1 MVYFLCVLI
10 FLVFA
15 AYVTVAVSCVRTL
28 VIIWKNAD
36 TITCLFVAF
45 TYCVTKGSLPDYLA
59 NNFRVLNA
67 KVSGSYA
74 FAGSPL
80 ILSIAISGVVA
91 MMPAMG
97 QTPELGAVWQLMIA
111 MLIALEFLVLWL
123 LYNGISTAISC
134 QLAIPLAL
142 PLDLPENST
151 DPRNYYEVDPPRP
164 RFLA

>member
-28 VIIWKNAD
+28 VMIWKNAD
-36 TITCLFVAF
+36 TMTSLFVAL
-45 TYCVTKGSLPDYLA
+45 TYFITRRPLPSYLLSD
-59 NNFRVLNA
+59 FRALDA

-111 MLIALEFLVLWL
+111 ILIALEFLILYL
-123 LYNGISTAISC
+123 LYNGITTAVSC

-142 PLDLPENST
+142 PLDVSENST
-151 DPRNYYEVDPPRP
+151 DPRNYYEVEPPHP